1 MVLSQFILVLGRKLD
16 AAYAVKEKMD
26 PHAENKRAGELGPHS
41 KCVFGECVVARRLL
55 KGMERP
61 LKILE
66 TKNCELIEMHSENV
80 TGKEQTQA
88 QRDKPVTAFVEV
100 SKSDTELNFYLS
112 RAKHPPWI
120 LHMVRLQCCTLCVNN

>member
-1 MVLSQFILVLGRKLD
+1 
-16 AAYAVKEKMD
+16 
-26 PHAENKRAGELGPHS
+26 
-41 KCVFGECVVARRLL
+41 
-55 KGMERP
+55 MERP

-66 TKNCELIEMHSENV
+66 TKNGELIEMQSENV

-88 QRDKPVTAFVEV
+88 QRDKLVASFVEV
-100 SKSDTELNFYLS
+100 SKSDTELNFYLR